1 MSFGKVYLACLWIKI
16 VEELTDVNEENYVDF
31 IKRFDVPVES
41 VNGGRQVK
49 PYLDC
54 DPVMP
59 FDYTDADWEA
69 DILKNKLLILTC
81 FAEITLADI
90 RCIKRKYQVKDKKKD
105 GIKCSVHYIVDKI
118 RMSAGNMLDMFA
130 SLNLEGFDKGV
141 YSKNRFLTSIYTNKK
156 IVNGENK
163 SLPMF
168 MPDGDDDIKHYLV
181 SYVEEDFVDYDL
193 KIAPAKSVL
202 QQINEACDKLKVKG
216 NKIVKVN
223 DDEEGNDEDINEY
236 DIEKSKKYIKKV
248 CKDLDKKRLDEYD
261 DWIKVM
267 FALINICN
275 QKKIKQTECRQ
286 ILHDVSAK
294 SNGYEEDRVDK
305 WINTNI
311 DKAKEGLGLNFLINT
326 CIKQDTPELW
336 KSDYEKPSYLVVK
349 KAFERHCFFCV
360 NNIVYIDINEEC
372 DEINQEVFY
381 MLNQNDIK
389 MKYGHLS
396 YFEKKCKDGKW
407 EIRERKFI
415 KEWIK
420 DSKIKRFQSLCFIP
434 KELDEHFKTKHY
446 NLFTGFK
453 ASLKPVKRNYE
464 IIQPF
469 LNHIKEVL
477 VNGNEEYYYWLM
489 QYFAYI
495 IKNPDKKTSI
505 IIIFQGKQGTGK
517 SIIVDTF
524 YEKIIGDNYATAT
537 NAPMRDFFGN
547 FNSKLSNK
555 VFSVINEAGNELRGC
570 MDKIKDLST
579 APTINIEKKGKD
591 PIVFTNYN
599 NFIGTTNN
607 MNPFDIAWD
616 DRRFAWFKVNTKY
629 LKNDEY
635 FQNLADTINHED
647 FDSSLYHYLKEEVKI
662 NIKCF
667 QKTRPQTQEY
677 EDVRKRNLPNVIK
690 FLADTRRTFHY
701 RKGREGEEEI
711 SCVSKKELYSSY
723 KSYCDMCKYTAY
735 NYTAFK
741 SHIKEIGGVEEKMS
755 NGEAKYK
762 FKKVDFE
769 NYIKDFDD
777 EQGIEEEE
785 ESEEED

>member
-1 MSFGKVYLACLWIKI
+1 MTYNTLFAACLWKKQ
-16 VEELTDVNEENYVDF
+16 VLQLTNITNDTYKEF
-31 IKRFDVPVES
+31 MKQFPVPVES
-41 VNGGRQVK
+41 VGADRQVK
-49 PYLDC
+49 PYIDA
-54 DPVMP
+54 DPKKP
-59 FDYTDADWEA
+59 LDYTDEDWEI
-69 DILKNKLLILTC
+69 DILNNKLSILEC
-81 FAEITLADI
+81 FPEISIEDI
-90 RCIKRKYQVKDKKKD
+90 RCIKRKYEVKDGVKY
-105 GIKCSVHYIVDKI
+105 SVHYIVDKI
-118 RMSAGNMLDMFA
+118 RMSACNMLSMFEA
-130 SLNLEGFDKGV
+130 LNLEGFDKSV
-141 YSKNRFLTSIYTNKK
+141 YDKNRFLTSIYTDKK
-156 IVNGENK
+156 IVKGEIK
-163 SLPMF
+163 DLPMF

-181 SYVEEDFVDYDL
+181 SYIEEDFVDYDL
-193 KIAPAKSVL
+193 KFPKKNSVL
-202 QQINEACDKLKVKG
+202 QQIIEACDKLKVKG

-236 DIEKSKKYIKKV
+236 DIAKSKSYIKKI
-248 CKDLDKKRLDEYD
+248 CNDLDKKRLDEYD
-261 DWIKVM
+261 DWIRVM

-294 SNGYEEDRVDK
+294 SNRYEEDAVDK

-336 KSDYEKPSYLVVK
+336 KSDYEKPSYLIVK

-381 MLNQNDIK
+381 MLNQSDIK
-389 MKYGHLS
+389 LKYGHLS

-407 EIRERKFI
+407 EIKEKKFI
-415 KEWIK
+415 NEWIK
-420 DSKIKRFQSLCFIP
+420 DSKIRKYQSLCFLP
-434 KELDEHFKTKHY
+434 KELDEHLKSRHY
-446 NLFTGFK
+446 NLFTGFR
-453 ASLKPVKRNYE
+453 ASLKPIKKNYD

-477 VNGNEEYYYWLM
+477 VSGNEEHYNWLL
-489 QYFAYI
+489 QYFANI
-495 IKNPDKKTSI
+495 IQNPDKKTSV

-524 YEKIIGDNYATAT
+524 YEKVIGENYATAT

-579 APTINIEKKGKD
+579 ANTINIEKKGKD
-591 PIVFTNYN
+591 PITFTNYN

-629 LKNDEY
+629 LKNKAY
-635 FQNLADTINHED
+635 FENLVDCINHED
-647 FDSSLYHYLKEEVKI
+647 FDSSLYHYLKEEVNI

-667 QKTRPQTQEY
+667 QDTRPQTQEY

-690 FLADTRRTFHY
+690 FLVDARRTFHY
-701 RKGREGEEEI
+701 RKGRGDEGEI
-711 SCVSKKELYSSY
+711 SCVSKTELYSSY
-723 KSYCDMCKYTAY
+723 KSYCDTCKYTAN
-735 NYTAFK
+735 NYTSFK
-741 SHIKEIGGVEEKMS
+741 SHIKEIGGVSEIK
-755 NGEAKYK
+755 NHGDIKYK
-762 FKKVDFE
+762 FKKGEFE

-777 EQGIEEEE
+777 EDGVEEEI
-785 ESEEED
+785 ESDNED